1 MKALLILI
9 VFEWKT
15 LLKGLFVVFLIIF
28 PFTFLPIL
36 VSDGFDTDALLNH
49 LPWAALFTFL
59 FSLFILGAALM
70 KNVQSLYYRKKIF
83 DMPAFEKLD
92 FYGRFLGSGSISKD
106 LESMLVGRVNKY
118 YFRIRIENPEN
129 ENIMVEITPL
139 IDYVGMT
146 ELKEKLI
153 SNYMFAESDNDLL
166 VCFKSV
172 SKEELKNENLLLGK
186 LKEFEDLL
194 LLHKAVSLD
203 INDEELNEV
212 NSY

>member
-139 IDYVGMT
+139 IDYVGMI
-146 ELKEKLI
+146 ELKENLI
-153 SNYMFAESDNDLL
+153 SNHMFAESDNDLL
-166 VCFKSV
+166 VCLKSV
-172 SKEELKNENLLLGK
+172 SKEELKNENLLLDK